1 MTSDYTTET
10 CLRCGTQIPISQDRV
25 LCDSCRRAWAIQH
38 NRSSLV
44 RRGYIT
50 SELLG
55 CTFENSRPDFEDD
68 DAYARARTWQPET
81 GQCVYLSGDVGT
93 GKTFLARCLLNR
105 YLDTGGIVA
114 ALNGYEFQ
122 GLLDR
127 GWESTGVAWLY
138 GPGVVLIDDLDKGA
152 WQERHLVALWE
163 VLDQRRN
170 GHRPT
175 ILTSNF
181 DPDGLRQWWEARL
194 PGNLSTIQ
202 AIFDRLRPK
211 PLVLGLC
218 GASRR
223 RLEVLEARYD

>member
-1 MTSDYTTET
+1 MTNSDYQEL
-10 CLRCGTQIPISQDRV
+10 CLHCGTPIPVSQDRT
-25 LCDSCRRAWAIQH
+25 LCDGCRRAWAIQH

-55 CTFENSRPDFEDD
+55 CTFENSRPGFEDQV
-68 DAYARARTWQPET
+68 AYEKARTWHPDL

-93 GKTFLARCLLNR
+93 GKTYLARCLVNR
-105 YLDTGGIVA
+105 VLDTGGIA
-114 ALNGYEFQ
+114 AAVNGFGFQ

-138 GPGVVLIDDLDKGA
+138 GPSVVLIDDLDKA
-152 WQERHLVALWE
+152 SWQERHLLALWE
-163 VLDQRRN
+163 VLDQRRA
-170 GHRPT
+170 GSRPT

-181 DPDGLRQWWEARL
+181 DPDGLRKWWEQRL
-194 PGNLSTIQ
+194 PNNISTIQ
-202 AIFDRLRPK
+202 AIFDRLRPR
-211 PLVLGLC
+211 PLVLALC

-223 RLEVLEARYD
+223 RMEVLGGVDD